1 MAERSADEL
10 LDEFYHSYNE
20 IDRLYSI
27 IAHSAGLSDCA
38 YCLMFDIAKNGGTA
52 ALSTICGE
60 WAYTKQTIS
69 SAIKSLEGKG
79 LIEVSFVEGSRKNK
93 AVSLT
98 EDGRKLAER
107 FVDPAAMAEFRALEA
122 LNAREREQ
130 LVALTRRYADALA
143 HELTQV
149 TEGDGES
156 EVSA

>member
-1 MAERSADEL
+1 MAERSVDEL
-10 LDEFYHSYNE
+10 LEEFYHSYNE
-20 IDRLYSI
+20 IDRFYSV

-38 YCLMFDIAKNGGTA
+38 YCLMFDIAKNGGAA
-52 ALSTICGE
+52 ALSTMCGE

-79 LIEVSFVEGSRKNK
+79 LIELSFVEGSRKNK
-93 AVSLT
+93 MASLT
-98 EDGRKLAER
+98 EAGRKLSER

-122 LNAREREQ
+122 LSAQEREQ

-143 HELTQV
+143 HELSQV
-149 TEGDGES
+149 AEGES